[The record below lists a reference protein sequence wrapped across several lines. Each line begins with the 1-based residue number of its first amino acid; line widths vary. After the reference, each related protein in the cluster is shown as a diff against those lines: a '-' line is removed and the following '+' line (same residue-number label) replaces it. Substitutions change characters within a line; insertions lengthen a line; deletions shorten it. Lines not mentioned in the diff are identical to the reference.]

1 MNIVEKF
8 CTKSECYQ
16 ANVKKYDSRYTNFKP
31 KGLMLHSVGCN
42 QPSAEVFYKIWNN
55 FNSNVVAHAVLQ
67 ADGTVIQCLPW
78 DFRGWHGGGSSNN
91 THIGVEMTEPDS
103 LKYLGGA
110 KFACTDKANA
120 VKQVEGTYNTAVE
133 LFAFL
138 CEKYNLNPLKDI
150 VSHSEG
156 YKKGIASGHADPEH
170 LWGQLGLSYTMD
182 TFRSDVKKLMTKN
195 KETPKTPAKAKV
207 SYYVRKAWADKK
219 TQLGAFKNLENA
231 KKLVDKNK
239 DYKVYDTKGNVVYP
253 GTFTVQVTTTDI
265 PIHKGAGVSFNKVG
279 NCPIGVFTILETKT
293 SGGSTW
299 GRLKSGVGWI
309 PLDKVEKL

>member
-1 MNIVEKF
+1 MNIIEKF

-16 ANVKKYDSRYTNFKP
+16 ANVKKADSRYTNFQV

-42 QPSAEVFYKIWNN
+42 QPSAEVFRNIWNN
-55 FNSNVVAHAVLQ
+55 VNSNVVAHAVLQ

-78 DFRGWHGGGSSNN
+78 TFRGWHGGGSSNN
-91 THIGVEMTEPDS
+91 THIGVEMTEPAS
-103 LKYLGGA
+103 LKYLSGA
-110 KFACTDKANA
+110 NFACTDKANA
-120 VKQVEGTYNTAVE
+120 IKQVEGTYKTAVE
-133 LFAFL
+133 LFAYL

-170 LWGQLGLSYTMD
+170 LWRQLGLSYTMD
-182 TFRSDVKKLMTKN
+182 TFRSDVKKLMAKN

-231 KKLVDKNK
+231 KRLVDKNK

-253 GTFTVQVTTTDI
+253 GTFTVKVSTKDI
-265 PIHKGAGVSFNKVG
+265 PIHKGAGVSFNRVG
-279 NCPIGVFTILETKT
+279 YCPPGVYTIMETKT

-299 GRLKSGVGWI
+299 GRLKSGVGWLL
-309 PLDKVEKL
+309 LDKVETL